1 MKNEVKSK
9 KKLICL
15 IVIIILLTS
24 ILTVEFISY
33 GILRKNTGKWFEE
46 DGSIVEE
53 DKNDVYYKVFF
64 DEDNGSDIKSVKV
77 KENSK
82 LELYKPSK
90 IGYRFVRWE
99 LNNSIVITNDY
110 IVKKDVLLKAIWEK
124 QEEETVHLLSN
135 ILGRIVINVD
145 QINIRERA
153 SVGSADIGDVYYKEE
168 YEVYNFVEDYNY
180 VWYKI
185 KKDNIEG
192 WVASKKEN
200 NWLSY
205 YENIDNII
213 VNELNVDEKIVG
225 ELLLPVISGEY
236 NCWVGPNTSFLKE
249 SLSNTELIYWAFNYK
264 ETIYWNLNEYN
275 KKEYYENLKRNDIK
289 QYFASF
295 EELNNYYQTIFGKE
309 SSLTPENIK
318 QSRYCDAKVCI
329 NCTKDVNY
337 NVEDGGYWLFEG
349 GCGVTCANSRLLYT
363 DVISADKI
371 EDELVIEYNIYWLY
385 YFDMNNELKLYG
397 INDSNNEPLATFS
410 CANTCSREE
419 RIKFRNKNRDKLP
432 VYKAIFKKQSDGKY
446 YYYSG
451 VWE

>member
-15 IVIIILLTS
+15 IVIIILLTN

-185 KKDNIEG
+185 K
-192 WVASKKEN
+192 
-200 NWLSY
+200 
-205 YENIDNII
+205 
-213 VNELNVDEKIVG
+213 
-225 ELLLPVISGEY
+225 
-236 NCWVGPNTSFLKE
+236 
-249 SLSNTELIYWAFNYK
+249 
-264 ETIYWNLNEYN
+264 
-275 KKEYYENLKRNDIK
+275 
-289 QYFASF
+289 
-295 EELNNYYQTIFGKE
+295 
-309 SSLTPENIK
+309 
-318 QSRYCDAKVCI
+318 
-329 NCTKDVNY
+329 
-337 NVEDGGYWLFEG
+337 
-349 GCGVTCANSRLLYT
+349 
-363 DVISADKI
+363 
-371 EDELVIEYNIYWLY
+371 
-385 YFDMNNELKLYG
+385 
-397 INDSNNEPLATFS
+397 
-410 CANTCSREE
+410 
-419 RIKFRNKNRDKLP
+419 
-432 VYKAIFKKQSDGKY
+432 
-446 YYYSG
+446 
-451 VWE
+451 